1 MNDMRKIR
9 RMILAAAI
17 LLTAALLATAAYAD
31 GITAD
36 IRPAEERDY
45 SGYTVILHSND
56 VHGAVDGYAK
66 IAWLRTQLEDMG
78 AEVILA
84 DAGDFS
90 QGGAA
95 VNMNKGADAVRLMN
109 AAGYDIAAVGNHE
122 FDFGPERMMEN
133 LGGAEFTVVCSNILK
148 DGEPVFAPSAMYET
162 ESGLKIGFFGV
173 ETPETLTKS
182 NPNNTARYTIL
193 GGEDMYAAAQAETDA
208 LISDGADIV
217 IALTHLGVDAES
229 VNSGNGSPNLC
240 AGVSGIDL
248 MIDGHSHTVMTSGAD
263 GEPIQSTGTK
273 FAYIGLVLISP
284 EGVIEDRYLV
294 PTDDLGSDEDVA
306 AATQVISDA
315 LDETYGE
322 VIAVCE
328 TDITGEKNDNRCHE
342 SNNGDLTC
350 DAFLWYA
357 ENFIELSDYDRE
369 HMAAIMNG
377 GGIRA
382 GLVPGD
388 VTKMNVFE
396 IHPFSNTLVL
406 VRLTGAELLEGL
418 EASTFSTPEPV
429 GAYPQTSG
437 IIFTVDTG
445 KEYAAGELYPDSVY
459 HRPSEIRR
467 VTIESVC
474 GQPFDPDAVYTVVCS
489 NFLTDGGDTYYV
501 FSHKEYIDTGV
512 LLDEVVIRY
521 ITEALGGVITAD
533 QYGQPCGAQ
542 TIIIPD
548 AAEDEAE
555 LVPAADE
562 TEPEPE
568 AAVATDVA
576 AAEADGPDETVYIV
590 LPGDCLWNIAGSV
603 YGDSARWTDIY
614 RANSGVISDP
624 ALIYPGQGLTIPA
637 A

>member
-1 MNDMRKIR
+1 
-9 RMILAAAI
+9 
-17 LLTAALLATAAYAD
+17 TAALLATAAYAD
-31 GITAD
+31 GIKAD

-56 VHGAVDGYAK
+56 VHGAVDGYAE

-109 AAGYDIAAVGNHE
+109 AVGYDIAAVGNHE
-122 FDFGPERMMEN
+122 FDYGPERMMEN

-182 NPNNTARYTIL
+182 NPKFTAGFEIL
-193 GGEDMYAAAQAETDA
+193 DGDDMYAAAQAETDA

-294 PTDDLGSDEDVA
+294 PTDDLGSDDDVA

-328 TDITGEKNDNRCHE
+328 TD
-342 SNNGDLTC
+342 
-350 DAFLWYA
+350 
-357 ENFIELSDYDRE
+357 
-369 HMAAIMNG
+369 
-377 GGIRA
+377 
-382 GLVPGD
+382 
-388 VTKMNVFE
+388 VTV
-396 IHPFSNTLVL
+396 
-406 VRLTGAELLEGL
+406 
-418 EASTFSTPEPV
+418 
-429 GAYPQTSG
+429 
-437 IIFTVDTG
+437 
-445 KEYAAGELYPDSVY
+445 
-459 HRPSEIRR
+459 
-467 VTIESVC
+467 
-474 GQPFDPDAVYTVVCS
+474 
-489 NFLTDGGDTYYV
+489 
-501 FSHKEYIDTGV
+501 
-512 LLDEVVIRY
+512 
-521 ITEALGGVITAD
+521 
-533 QYGQPCGAQ
+533 
-542 TIIIPD
+542 
-548 AAEDEAE
+548 
-555 LVPAADE
+555 
-562 TEPEPE
+562 
-568 AAVATDVA
+568 
-576 AAEADGPDETVYIV
+576 
-590 LPGDCLWNIAGSV
+590 
-603 YGDSARWTDIY
+603 
-614 RANSGVISDP
+614 
-624 ALIYPGQGLTIPA
+624 
-637 A
+637 